1 MNITHQMQELGKKMR
16 TTQKIDFNKIIKL
29 LVKVIKFKKGGFS
42 KEELEELAGDL
53 LLLSLELLE
62 D

>member
-1 MNITHQMQELGKKMR
+1 MQELGKKMR

>member
-1 MNITHQMQELGKKMR
+1 MNITHQIQELGNKMR
-16 TTQKIDFNKIIKL
+16 TTPKIDFNQVIKI

-53 LLLSLELLE
+53 LILSLELLE